1 MAKIF
6 GADVGYSTVR
16 VVVYGEE
23 GSYRSESAVIAISV
37 ADGSAVA
44 IGNEALEISERIPGS
59 VNLVRPFSGEM
70 TPEPQYITAYFSHIV
85 KKMKL
90 KGATLA
96 LSLSGA
102 HDEETENVYVK
113 AVQKAGVGAVSIV
126 DPVFAAANGCG
137 ISAASSSAIVNIGAS
152 VTDMGCFTN
161 GEQVA
166 SRSNSFAGNA
176 FDRAISSYI
185 VKNHRYRPSES
196 EAERIK
202 LELATLSEPFDKTY
216 TASVIRPALGLPKK
230 LTLNS
235 KEVSSACESVFDD
248 LSDEISDMIRA
259 VKPEPDKLIL
269 TGGGASLSGL
279 ASSLAPLLL
288 VPIEIADKPELSVIR
303 GLEALLPRL
312 AGK

>member
-23 GSYRSESAVIAISV
+23 GFYRSESAVIAISV

-44 IGNEALEISERIPGS
+44 CGDEAISISERVPGS
-59 VNLVRPFSGEM
+59 VTLVRPFSGEM

-85 KKMKL
+85 KKLKL
-90 KGATLA
+90 KGAPLA

-102 HDEETENVYVK
+102 HDEETESVYVK

-126 DPVFAAANGCG
+126 DPVYAAANGCG
-137 ISAASSSAIVNIGAS
+137 ISGAANSAIVNIGAS
-152 VTDMGCFTN
+152 VTDMGCFMK

-166 SRSNSFAGNA
+166 CHSNSFAGNA
-176 FDRAISSYI
+176 FDRAIIAS
-185 VKNHRYRPSES
+185 VLKNHRYRLSER

-202 LELATLSEPFDKTY
+202 LELATLSEPSDKTY

-230 LTLNS
+230 LTLTS
-235 KEVSSACESVFDD
+235 SEVSAACESVFDD
-248 LSDEISDMIRA
+248 LSDEISDMIRG
-259 VKPEPDKLIL
+259 VRPEPDKLIL
-269 TGGGASLSGL
+269 TGGGAALSGL
-279 ASSLAPLLL
+279 ATSLAPLLL
-288 VPIEIADKPELSVIR
+288 IPIEIAEKPELSVIR
-303 GLEALLPRL
+303 GLEAILPRL
-312 AGK
+312 KK